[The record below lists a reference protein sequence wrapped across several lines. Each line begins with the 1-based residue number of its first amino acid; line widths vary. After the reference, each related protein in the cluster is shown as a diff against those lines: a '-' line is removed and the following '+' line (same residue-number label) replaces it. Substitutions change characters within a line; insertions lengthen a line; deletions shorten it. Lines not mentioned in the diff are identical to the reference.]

1 VLCSHNWLRLWTD
14 HALLQLEP
22 WIEGFVQACACMCGC
37 VERLLEWNAMDIQ
50 KINLAP
56 STNRTSL
63 ATLFKLDSH
72 RGSKRKKLR
81 E

>member
-1 VLCSHNWLRLWTD
+1 LWTD

-50 KINLAP
+50 KNQPCSFNKQNKP
-56 STNRTSL
+56 SNAL
-63 ATLFKLDSH
+63 
-72 RGSKRKKLR
+72 
-81 E
+81 